1 MAGMSAS
8 HATVGIGATSAM
20 AALTTLLNGF
30 HGIDSDHASAAAW
43 LLITGGG
50 AIYAGIQWWIS
61 WKYPTAPALPGEL
74 VDIPPGAPPAV
85 VAVVPQPAP
94 VPPAPEVAPH
104 LAGLGAPGFGGA
116 GLGEAALAP
125 PPAYQP
131 LPAHE

>member
-30 HGIDSDHASAAAW
+30 HGMDSDHASAGAW
-43 LLITGGG
+43 LIVTGAG
-50 AIYAGIQWWIS
+50 AIYAGVQWWIS

-94 VPPAPEVAPH
+94 VPPAPEVPAQP
-104 LAGLGAPGFGGA
+104 AVVGAPVPA
-116 GLGEAALAP
+116 EEALAP
-125 PPAYQP
+125 APLAYQP

>member
-30 HGIDSDHASAAAW
+30 HGMDSDHASAAAW

-94 VPPAPEVAPH
+94 PAPAVPAQPAVVDAPVPVA
-104 LAGLGAPGFGGA
+104 
-116 GLGEAALAP
+116 EALAP
-125 PPAYQP
+125 APLAYQP
-131 LPAHE
+131 LPVHE